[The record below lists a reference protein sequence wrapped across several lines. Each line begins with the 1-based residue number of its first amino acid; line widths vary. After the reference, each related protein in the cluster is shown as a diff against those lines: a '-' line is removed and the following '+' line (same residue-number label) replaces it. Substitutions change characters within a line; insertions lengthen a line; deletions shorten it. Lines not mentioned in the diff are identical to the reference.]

1 MSERFTEPGKI
12 NAIPHHIASVV
23 AELHHSNTS
32 FNIPQHA
39 GHVARACYNLPI
51 VHEAAATQI
60 TGMSAK
66 LPCSLH
72 RARFL
77 RIQVVNG
84 TNVI

>member
-32 FNIPQHA
+32 FDIPQHA

-60 TGMSAK
+60 ARMGTQFLSAFGCTRCTV
-66 LPCSLH
+66 LVP
-72 RARFL
+72 
-77 RIQVVNG
+77 QV
-84 TNVI
+84 ID